1 MAATTKKNGKTV
13 VVALGGKAK
22 SAGHKARPSAG
33 AQVIDIG
40 VARRRATGGRS

>member
-1 MAATTKKNGKTV
+1 MAVTTKKNGKT